1 MPAKAFQS
9 FESASSPK
17 NLEIPTNNT
26 DVAEKRSTGRPRQ
39 AGAYIP
45 PPSDAIARQSRTRCT
60 DAGLARRPLRFTP
73 EVNSGYLRA
82 SAGLLTSPGA
92 PER

>member
-1 MPAKAFQS
+1 MPTTTFQS
-9 FESASSPK
+9 FDQTFFLK
-17 NLEIPTNNT
+17 HLEIPTNNT
-26 DVAEKRSTGRPRQ
+26 DVAAKRNIGRPRQ